1 LTKNGFVTSFVIS
14 PTLIVAAFPDVLAD
28 ATVAAVAVAPTTSR
42 AIAAIPS
49 RVFTVLAIGI
59 FHPPDPDCG
68 IGAVSCSR
76 SCGWADDRTSQA
88 LAQPLAINL
97 AQTGLIDTESGLS
110 ERIYPRK
117 RLTQPLAAIL
127 LQAMPARAPMI
138 TMADVARVAGVST
151 STVSHVVNGTRKV
164 SEVTERAVRE
174 AIQATGYTHDRIA
187 RSLATGRT
195 RTIGLAMSAISNPY
209 FAELAH
215 AIERE
220 AAHAGYSLLLA
231 DTHDDPERELRA
243 TRDLLGRRVDG
254 VILAPSAQ
262 PAAALEI
269 LRKRGVPTVLI
280 DRFMPVELDQIATE
294 NIAPTARLVEHL
306 AELGHERIGM
316 IAGLQGLATSEER
329 IEGYRRGLASASL
342 AFDPELVV
350 RGDSDAEHA
359 RAALA
364 DLLDGNTELGFRPAW
379 STTLWQVEIAKL
391 PK

>member
-1 LTKNGFVTSFVIS
+1 M
-14 PTLIVAAFPDVLAD
+14 P
-28 ATVAAVAVAPTTSR
+28 
-42 AIAAIPS
+42 
-49 RVFTVLAIGI
+49 
-59 FHPPDPDCG
+59 
-68 IGAVSCSR
+68 
-76 SCGWADDRTSQA
+76 
-88 LAQPLAINL
+88 
-97 AQTGLIDTESGLS
+97 
-110 ERIYPRK
+110 ER
-117 RLTQPLAAIL
+117 
-127 LQAMPARAPMI
+127 ARAVI

-164 SEVTERAVRE
+164 SEATERAVRE

-220 AAHAGYSLLLA
+220 VAHAGYTLLLA
-231 DTHDDPERELRA
+231 DTHDEPERELRA

-262 PAAALEI
+262 PAAALEL
-269 LRKRGVPTVLI
+269 LRKRAVPTVLI

-316 IAGLQGLATSEER
+316 IAGLEGLATSEER
-329 IEGYRRGLASASL
+329 IEGYRRGLAAASL
-342 AFDPELVV
+342 DFDPELVV
-350 RGDSDAEHA
+350 RGDSDVEHA
-359 RAALA
+359 RAATHRVLGLEQPPTALVVTNNRMTIGVMQALREASLRVPEDIALVAFDDFEWA
-364 DLLDGNTELGFRPAW
+364 DLFHPRLTTIAQANTQIGEQSVAMLLSRLANPELAVRKVQLEPKFVHRESCGCPAAQPERLTAEDG
-379 STTLWQVEIAKL
+379 KL
-391 PK
+391 PASAAELPMPAVD